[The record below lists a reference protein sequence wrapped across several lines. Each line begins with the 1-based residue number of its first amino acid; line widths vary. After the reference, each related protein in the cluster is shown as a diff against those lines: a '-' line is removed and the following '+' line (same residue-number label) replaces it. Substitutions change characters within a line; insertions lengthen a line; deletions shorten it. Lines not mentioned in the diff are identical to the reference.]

1 LILDE
6 NADAKDFFLKLRVLV
21 KMRGTE
27 AIAALIANP
36 SWVGLENA
44 MGRFDK
50 LSEQGKQQLIDSFSK
65 IINDIGFDNLDRVLV
80 RNFVIKNTKDFF
92 ENTDDLFLN
101 LDLLFL
107 GSDVIRKKLYH
118 HDANT
123 TLLFSMMLKL
133 WNRNKELRK
142 DFDSLNMLQLGVL
155 ISGPIVNYWLKKN
168 VSNLKEYLQMQSESL
183 KKIIYFTHNKHLK
196 EIAIYMQERIANLD
210 YLLSSNSISIDVRSE
225 YEKTVRQICKILDP
239 WFKETKT
246 QRIHGDCH
254 FGNLLFRGE
263 EAFFIDF
270 DDMVVGPPVQDVWLL
285 TPGRDEYSDRLRNRL
300 LSGYEQMRE
309 FDWDSLKLV
318 EGLRALRLIH
328 FSAWIAKRWQD
339 PAFQRTFIQYGTPRY
354 WEEQLADLKDQLSWI
369 QKES

>member
-1 LILDE
+1 VGDSKKSQYRLP
-6 NADAKDFFLKLRVLV
+6 LV
-21 KMRGTE
+21 PATYG
-27 AIAALIANP
+27 
-36 SWVGLENA
+36 
-44 MGRFDK
+44 
-50 LSEQGKQQLIDSFSK
+50 
-65 IINDIGFDNLDRVLV
+65 
-80 RNFVIKNTKDFF
+80 
-92 ENTDDLFLN
+92 
-101 LDLLFL
+101 
-107 GSDVIRKKLYH
+107 
-118 HDANT
+118 
-123 TLLFSMMLKL
+123 
-133 WNRNKELRK
+133 
-142 DFDSLNMLQLGVL
+142 
-155 ISGPIVNYWLKKN
+155 
-168 VSNLKEYLQMQSESL
+168 
-183 KKIIYFTHNKHLK
+183 
-196 EIAIYMQERIANLD
+196 IANLE